1 MVGGQILIVEVGGA
15 AFQVTRLG
23 GRDWGITLVI
33 GALSLPIGALVRL
46 TPTGPFAR
54 LLVKLHI
61 YADPNK
67 LPELSPEAEE
77 EQYSYN
83 PALSRVKDNLSTYA
97 RIRGGRLQASSMVA
111 KSRNAQLRDADIQL
125 YVISFG

>member
-1 MVGGQILIVEVGGA
+1 MIIEVGGA
-15 AFQVTRLG
+15 AFQVTRLY

-46 TPTGPFAR
+46 TPTEPFAR
-54 LLVKLHI
+54 FLIKLHI

-67 LPELSPEAEE
+67 LPEHSPEAEDQ
-77 EQYSYN
+77 QYSYN
-83 PALSRVKDNLSTYA
+83 PALNKVKDNLSTYA
-97 RIRGGRLQASSMVA
+97 HIRGGRLRASSMVA
-111 KSRNAQLRDADIQL
+111 KSRSAQLRDADIQL

>member
-97 RIRGGRLQASSMVA
+97 RIRGGRLRASSMVA

>member
-46 TPTGPFAR
+46 TPTAQFAR
-54 LLVKLHI
+54 LLIKLRI
-61 YADPNK
+61 YSDPNK
-67 LPELSPEAEE
+67 LPEQSPEAEE

-83 PALSRVKDNLSTYA
+83 PALSKVKDNLSTYA
-97 RIRGGRLQASSMVA
+97 RIRGGRLRASSMVA
-111 KSRNAQLRDADIQL
+111 KSRSSQLRDADIQL